1 MSDETLDAETIA
13 RIERVN
19 ATKTLILNLNEELN
33 KDLVAYTKG
42 GQRSFPISP
51 ALAASV
57 ARWPVVQ
64 EENFIVYRGQSKE
77 YTQLPL
83 KKDIGGRPFFST
95 TDFLYVANRG
105 IFGGD
110 GGNIFMLT
118 LKPGVRYLPVIGGD
132 EAEVLVEAGGV
143 PVYAD
148 KKVMVSDSVG
158 KRGVRPVTYYPPGS
172 TPPGVVPTPPEVL
185 PPPPEAPPTPPE
197 APPTPPEALPP
208 PPVIA
213 PPTPP
218 VARQPQIQKPRRSRR
233 LNPPPPRQGGRRTLR
248 RRKLSRKR
256 TSKI

>member
-1 MSDETLDAETIA
+1 MGDETLDAETIA

-19 ATKTLILNLNEELN
+19 ATKTLIHTLNEEL
-33 KDLVAYTKG
+33 KDDLVAYTKG

-64 EENFIVYRGQSKE
+64 GENFIVYRGQSKE

-83 KKDIGGRPFFST
+83 KKDVGGRPFFST

-105 IFGGD
+105 LFGGD

-158 KRGVRPVTYYPPGS
+158 KRGVRPVTYSPPGS
-172 TPPGVVPTPPEVL
+172 TPPGVVPTPPE
-185 PPPPEAPPTPPE
+185 APLTPPE
-197 APPTPPEALPP
+197 VLPP

>member
-1 MSDETLDAETIA
+1 MSDEPLDAETIA

-19 ATKTLILNLNEELN
+19 ATKTLILNLNEEF
-33 KDLVAYTKG
+33 KDDLVAYTKG

-51 ALAASV
+51 ALGASV

-64 EENFIVYRGQSKE
+64 GENFIVYRGQSKE

-83 KKDIGGRPFFST
+83 MTDTNRRPFFST

-105 IFGGD
+105 LFGGD

-118 LKPGVRYLPVIGGD
+118 LRPGVRYLPVIGGD

-148 KKVMVSDSVG
+148 KKVMVSDSAG

-172 TPPGVVPTPPEVL
+172 TPPGVVP
-185 PPPPEAPPTPPE
+185 PTPPVIAPT
-197 APPTPPEALPP
+197 APPVAPPP

-233 LNPPPPRQGGRRTLR
+233 LNPPPPKGGRRTLR

>member
-1 MSDETLDAETIA
+1 MGDETLDAETIA
-13 RIERVN
+13 RIERMN
-19 ATKTLILNLNEELN
+19 ATKTLIHTLNEEF
-33 KDLVAYTKG
+33 KDDLVAYTKG

-64 EENFIVYRGQSKE
+64 GENFIVYRGQSKE

-83 KKDIGGRPFFST
+83 MTDTNRRPFFST

-118 LKPGVRYLPVIGGD
+118 LMPGVRYLPVIGGD

-158 KRGVRPVTYYPPGS
+158 KRGVRPVTYSPPGS
-172 TPPGVVPTPPEVL
+172 TPPGVVPPTPPEVL
-185 PPPPEAPPTPPE
+185 PPPPEAPPPPPE
-197 APPTPPEALPP
+197 VLPT

-218 VARQPQIQKPRRSRR
+218 EVRQPQIQKPRRSPRFKQ
-233 LNPPPPRQGGRRTLR
+233 LTRQGGRRTLR